1 MKEVRITFV
10 GDFVCPFCYF
20 GLVQLTKGLE
30 LYEEALKKKGTSA
43 GGKILVEHG
52 AYQLNPDIPAAGK
65 KKEKNKSGSG
75 NSDISRQA
83 KKLGV
88 QVKPARRIA
97 NTLNAHRLALWS
109 QTQNDDEGCTKAIP
123 ILQALYELRFEQ
135 GDF

>member
-30 LYEEALKKKGTSA
+30 LYEEAVRKKGTST
-43 GGKILVEHG
+43 GGKVVVEHG
-52 AYQLNPDIPAAGK
+52 AYQLHPNIPAAGK
-65 KKEKNKSGSG
+65 KKEKSKAGSG
-75 NSDISRQA
+75 NSDVSRQA

-88 QVKPARRIA
+88 QVKQARKIA

-109 QTQNDDEGCTKAIP
+109 QIQKNDDGSTKF
-123 ILQALYELRFEQ
+123 Y
-135 GDF
+135 